1 MMLVAFDVL
10 TRDKQE
16 LQRLFKLLT
25 QRIAFLTR
33 GGMAPA
39 VTNPQLPPLDS
50 GILGAEIAPDNLT
63 MTVSVGHSLFD
74 SRFGLAA
81 LKPAKLQAM
90 SRFPNDSLD
99 ANQCH
104 GDLLLQ
110 ICANTQDT
118 VIHAL
123 RVMW

>member
-33 GGMAPA
+33 GGMAA

-90 SRFPNDSLD
+90 SVSLTT
-99 ANQCH
+99 
-104 GDLLLQ
+104 LWMQ
-110 ICANTQDT
+110 ISATAICCCKSVLTRRT
-118 VIHAL
+118 
-123 RVMW
+123 R